1 MRTEDCSDK
10 EREEEDMEEKIYD
23 ILSEIRPECD
33 YRSSE
38 DYLGDEI
45 LDSYDVIEL
54 VTKLEEIFH
63 CSISGLDILPQNFS
77 TMKGIISMVEKSGG
91 TL

>member
-1 MRTEDCSDK
+1 M
-10 EREEEDMEEKIYD
+10 ERKIYD

-33 YRSSE
+33 YKASE
-38 DYLGDEI
+38 DYLEDGL

-54 VTKLEEIFH
+54 VTKLEEAFN

-77 TMKGIISMVEKSGG
+77 SMQGIMSMVEKSGG
-91 TL
+91 TV